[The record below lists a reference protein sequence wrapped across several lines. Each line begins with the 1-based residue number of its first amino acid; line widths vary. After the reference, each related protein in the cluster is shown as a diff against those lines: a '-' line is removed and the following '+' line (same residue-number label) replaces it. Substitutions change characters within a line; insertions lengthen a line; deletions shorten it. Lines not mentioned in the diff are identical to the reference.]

1 MLLQASNGTL
11 IGITNNGGFEGAD
24 PGDIFIIEPR
34 LSAPKPLFVSPHPA
48 KGKVGSQIIIEGPR
62 DLWLNH
68 CCRGGGCMQRKT
80 GLRVVFL
87 FTVLAIAGGY
97 AVIRFW
103 HPSLVESGIVWFLVA
118 WIGGTTQLI
127 KFELND
133 VWEKLGRIE
142 EKLKAI
148 ERGKVKTG

>member
-1 MLLQASNGTL
+1 
-11 IGITNNGGFEGAD
+11 
-24 PGDIFIIEPR
+24 
-34 LSAPKPLFVSPHPA
+34 
-48 KGKVGSQIIIEGPR
+48 
-62 DLWLNH
+62 
-68 CCRGGGCMQRKT
+68 MQRKM

-97 AVIRFW
+97 AVVRFW

-118 WIGGTTQLI
+118 WIGATTQLI

-142 EKLKAI
+142 EKLNAI